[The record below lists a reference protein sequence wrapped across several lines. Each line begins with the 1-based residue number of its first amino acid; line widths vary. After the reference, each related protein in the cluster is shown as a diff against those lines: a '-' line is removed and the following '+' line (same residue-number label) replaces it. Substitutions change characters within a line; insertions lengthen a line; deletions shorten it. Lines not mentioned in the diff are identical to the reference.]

1 MYPQARK
8 IHAVLAL
15 YPERAMTAAE
25 IAPMA
30 GVKVESCRIILW
42 MLMDHFGTVEQ
53 CQTVKDGSTR
63 AKTWRIKIDRAP
75 ERLPIDDLLAMFRRK
90 PCLY

>member
-1 MYPQARK
+1 MYPQMRK

-15 YPERAMTAAE
+15 FPDRAMTAAE

-30 GVKVESCRIILW
+30 EVPVESCRILLW
-42 MLMDHFGTVEQ
+42 MLMDKLGAVEQ
-53 CQTVKDGSTR
+53 CHPVKVGATR
-63 AKTWRIKIDRAP
+63 AKTWRIKIEKEP

-90 PCLY
+90 PCPY